1 MNARRETHDTEMTD
15 LSPSVIARAVEVE
28 PRFGEA
34 LRVEL
39 HGTVT
44 EVQRGEAMVVVCSTS
59 TLRRGSLDPYL
70 QRIAAGH
77 VGVVLVGQLPEGF
90 LEQLPRTAVIAQVP
104 DLVLPDPFFLA
115 VSGALE
121 RVELRSA
128 SERRAKWL
136 NRYRYEL
143 GEIIEISRAISQER
157 DLDRLLGLILEKSRF
172 ITGSD
177 AGSLYVI
184 ERRLGTNEKHLRF
197 KLSQN
202 ESVSFESKEFTIPMS
217 TRSIAGAA
225 AVMRRPINIPDVYD
239 LIAPQGVG
247 PSSRDTIR
255 TDSPF
260 ELTPP
265 PLDVSGSGPQS
276 SGSSLL
282 PPSGETPIFTF
293 DPSFDLKVGYRTK
306 SMIAMPMISAEDE
319 VIGVIQ
325 LINRKRDPS
334 AKLAADAVDEDV
346 LPFDQR
352 SEDLLS
358 TLASQAGIALE
369 NALLYDEIRR
379 IFDGFVRA
387 SVQAIEQRDPTT
399 SGHSLRVSVLS
410 VALAEVVDHIDTGPY
425 AHQLFSRRDLK
436 ELEYASLLHDFGK
449 IGVREEVL
457 VKAKK
462 LYPHQ
467 LREVRQ
473 RFDYAS
479 LQLEALYLSKKVEA
493 IRGGATK
500 LEVEGI
506 DRTMATKKAELESAW
521 KVIEASNE
529 PTVLREGEFTK
540 IAELG
545 QRTYVDAC
553 GHAQPLLTPD
563 EVVSLQVTKGSL
575 HDREIDEIRSHVVHT
590 RNFLSQIPWGKNFD
604 RIPEIAGNH
613 HERLNGKGYP
623 EGRKSDA
630 IPTASK
636 IMTIADIFDA
646 LTARD
651 RPYKKAM
658 PVQRALDILGFEV
671 KDGHVDAELVRIFSA
686 AEVYKRVEG
695 LGAPGAG
702 V

>member
-1 MNARRETHDTEMTD
+1 MNAGREPHDTEMTD
-15 LSPSVIARAVEVE
+15 LSPAVIARAIEVE
-28 PRFGEA
+28 PRLGEG

-44 EVQRGEAMVVVCSTS
+44 EVQRGEATVVAVATS
-59 TLRRGSLDPYL
+59 SLRRGVLEPYL
-70 QRIAAGH
+70 GRVAEGQ
-77 VGVVLVGQLPEGF
+77 VGIVLLGQLPDGF
-90 LEQLPRTAVIAQVP
+90 LEQLPRGAVVAHVE
-104 DLVLPDPFFLA
+104 DLGLVDPFYLA
-115 VSGALE
+115 VAGALE

-184 ERRLGTNEKHLRF
+184 EQRAGSHEKHLRF

-239 LIAPQGVG
+239 LILPDGRG
-247 PSSRDTIR
+247 SRDTIR
-255 TDSPF
+255 ADSPF
-260 ELTPP
+260 ATREEAGPP
-265 PLDVSGSGPQS
+265 AGA
-276 SGSSLL
+276 SLL
-282 PPSGETPIFTF
+282 PPSGETPVFTF

-325 LINRKRDPS
+325 LINRKRDPR
-334 AKLAADAVDEDV
+334 KLLTAQRVDDEV

-399 SGHSLRVSVLS
+399 SGHSLRVSLLS
-410 VALAEVVDHIDTGPY
+410 VALAEAVDRADTGAY
-425 AHQLFSRRDLK
+425 RDQRFSRRDLK

-479 LQLEALYLSKKVEA
+479 LQIESVYLGKKVEA
-493 IRGGATK
+493 ILGGATK
-500 LEVEGI
+500 VEIEGI
-506 DRTMATKKAELESAW
+506 DRTMAEKKAELESAW
-521 KVIEASNE
+521 RLIESANE
-529 PTVLREGEFTK
+529 PTVLREGDFTK

-545 QRTYVDAC
+545 KRTYVDAC
-553 GHAQPLLTPD
+553 GHAQPLLSPD

-575 HDREIDEIRSHVVHT
+575 HDREVDEIRSHVVHT
-590 RNFLSQIPWGKNFD
+590 RNFLSKIPWGKNFE

-613 HERLNGKGYP
+613 HERLNGRGYP
-623 EGRKSDA
+623 EARTAEA

-636 IMTIADIFDA
+636 IMTIADIYDA

-671 KDGHVDAELVRIFSA
+671 KDGHIDAELVRIFTS
-686 AEVYKRVEG
+686 AEVFKRVEG
-695 LGAPGAG
+695 IEL
-702 V
+702 

>member
-1 MNARRETHDTEMTD
+1 
-15 LSPSVIARAVEVE
+15 
-28 PRFGEA
+28 
-34 LRVEL
+34 
-39 HGTVT
+39 
-44 EVQRGEAMVVVCSTS
+44 VQVN
-59 TLRRGSLDPYL
+59 D
-70 QRIAAGH
+70 
-77 VGVVLVGQLPEGF
+77 GF
-90 LEQLPRTAVIAQVP
+90 LEQLPRGAVVAHVE
-104 DLVLPDPFFLA
+104 DLGLVDPFYLA
-115 VSGALE
+115 VAGALE

-184 ERRLGTNEKHLRF
+184 EQRAGSHEKHLRF

-239 LIAPQGVG
+239 LILPDGRG
-247 PSSRDTIR
+247 SRDTIR
-255 TDSPF
+255 ADSPF
-260 ELTPP
+260 ATREEAGPP
-265 PLDVSGSGPQS
+265 AGA
-276 SGSSLL
+276 SLL
-282 PPSGETPIFTF
+282 PPSGETPVFTF

-325 LINRKRDPS
+325 LINRKRDPR
-334 AKLAADAVDEDV
+334 KLLTAQRVDDEV

-399 SGHSLRVSVLS
+399 SGHSLRVSLLS
-410 VALAEVVDHIDTGPY
+410 VALAEAVDRADTGAY
-425 AHQLFSRRDLK
+425 RDQRFSRRDLK

-479 LQLEALYLSKKVEA
+479 LQIESVYLGKKVEA
-493 IRGGATK
+493 ILGGATK
-500 LEVEGI
+500 VEIEGI
-506 DRTMATKKAELESAW
+506 DRTMAEKKAELESAW
-521 KVIEASNE
+521 RLIESANE
-529 PTVLREGEFTK
+529 PTVLREGDFTK

-545 QRTYVDAC
+545 KRTYVDAC
-553 GHAQPLLTPD
+553 GHAQPLLSPD

-575 HDREIDEIRSHVVHT
+575 HDREVDEIRSHVLHT
-590 RNFLSQIPWGKNFD
+590 RNFLSKIPWGKNFE

-613 HERLNGKGYP
+613 HERLNGRGYP
-623 EGRKSDA
+623 EARTAEA

-636 IMTIADIFDA
+636 IMTIADIYDA

-671 KDGHVDAELVRIFSA
+671 KDGHIDAELVRIFTS
-686 AEVYKRVEG
+686 AEVFWPRAMSVLRAFSMSFG
-695 LGAPGAG
+695 SRFCSTRRPRAVLAALTAAD
-702 V
+702 

>member
-1 MNARRETHDTEMTD
+1 MTVRRDTHDTEMMD
-15 LSPSVIARAVEVE
+15 LSPAVIARAVEVE
-28 PRFGEA
+28 PRFGEGV
-34 LRVEL
+34 RVEL

-44 EVQRGEAMVVVCSTS
+44 ELQRGDALVVIAATS
-59 TLRRGSLDPYL
+59 ALRRGSLEPYL
-70 QRIAAGH
+70 ARVAEGQ
-77 VGVVLVGQLPEGF
+77 VGVVLVGHLPDDLF
-90 LEQLPRTAVIAQVP
+90 DALPRSAVVAHVN
-104 DLVLPDPFFLA
+104 DLVAPDPFYLA
-115 VSGALE
+115 VAGALE
-121 RVELRSA
+121 RIELRTA

-177 AGSLYVI
+177 AGSIYVI
-184 ERRLGTNEKHLRF
+184 EQTHGSPTGGAKEKRLRF

-225 AVMRRPINIPDVYD
+225 AVMRRPINIPDVYE
-239 LIAPQGVG
+239 LIVPEAGVHDTVRMDM
-247 PSSRDTIR
+247 PSA
-255 TDSPF
+255 SP
-260 ELTPP
+260 E
-265 PLDVSGSGPQS
+265 
-276 SGSSLL
+276 SGSSIL
-282 PPSGETPIFTF
+282 PPSGVTPIFTF
-293 DPSFDLKVGYRTK
+293 DPSFDIKTGYRTK

-325 LINRKRDPS
+325 LINRKRDPR
-334 AKLAADAVDEDV
+334 ARLTAEDV
-346 LPFDQR
+346 DREVLPYDQR

-410 VALAEVVDHIDTGPY
+410 VALAEAVDRTDAGPY
-425 AHQLFSRRDLK
+425 RDTRFNRRDLK
-436 ELEYASLLHDFGK
+436 EIEYASLLHDFGK

-467 LREVRQ
+467 LKEMRQ
-473 RFDYAS
+473 RFDYAA
-479 LQLEALYLSKKVEA
+479 LQHEAAHLRQKIEA
-493 IRGGATK
+493 IQGGASAA
-500 LEVEGI
+500 EIAAI
-506 DRTMATKKAELESAW
+506 DASLAEKKAELEAAW
-521 KVIEASNE
+521 KLIEAANE
-529 PTVLREGEFTK
+529 PTVLREGDFTK

-545 QRTYVDAC
+545 HRTYVDPC
-553 GHAQPLLTPD
+553 GHPRPLLTPE

-575 HDREIDEIRSHVVHT
+575 HDAEIEEIRSHVVHT
-590 RNFLSQIPWGKNFD
+590 KNFLSKIPWGKNFD
-604 RIPEIAGNH
+604 RIPEIAGAH

-623 EGRKSDA
+623 EGRLADA

-636 IMTIADIFDA
+636 IMSIADIFDA

-658 PVQRALDILGFEV
+658 PIQRALDILGFEV
-671 KDGHVDAELVRIFSA
+671 KDGHVDGDLVRIFVE
-686 AEVYKRVEG
+686 AEVYRRVEG
-695 LGAPGAG
+695 LS
-702 V
+702 

>member
-1 MNARRETHDTEMTD
+1 MTLRRETHDTEMTD
-15 LSPSVIARAVEVE
+15 LSPSVITRAVEVE
-28 PRFGEA
+28 PRLGEG

-44 EVQRGEAMVVVCSTS
+44 EVQRGEAMVVIASTS
-59 TLRRGSLDPYL
+59 SLRRGTLDPYL
-70 QRIAAGH
+70 GRVADGQ
-77 VGVVLVGQLPEGF
+77 VGIVLVGQLPDGF
-90 LEQLPRTAVIAQVP
+90 LEQLPRNAVVAQVG
-104 DLVLPDPFFLA
+104 DLALPDPFFLA
-115 VSGALE
+115 IAGALE
-121 RVELRSA
+121 RVELRTA

-184 ERRLGTNEKHLRF
+184 EQRPGSHEKHLRF

-239 LIAPQGVG
+239 LIMPDTAG
-247 PSSRDTIR
+247 SRDTIR
-255 TDSPF
+255 QDSPF
-260 ELTPP
+260 LERDTVA
-265 PLDVSGSGPQS
+265 PL
-276 SGSSLL
+276 GSSIL

-293 DPSFDLKVGYRTK
+293 DPSFDIKVGYRTK

-325 LINRKRDPS
+325 LINRKRDPR
-334 AKLAADAVDEDV
+334 ARLTAQKVDEEV
-346 LPFDQR
+346 LPYDQR

-410 VALAEVVDHIDTGPY
+410 VALAEAVDRTDTGPY
-425 AHQLFSRRDLK
+425 RDQQFNRRDLK

-473 RFDYAS
+473 RFDYAA
-479 LQLEALYLSKKVEA
+479 LQLEALYLGKKVEA

-500 LEVEGI
+500 LELDGI
-506 DRTMATKKAELESAW
+506 DTTMAEKKAELEGAW
-521 KVIEASNE
+521 KLIEAANE
-529 PTVLREGEFTK
+529 PTVLREGDFTK

-545 QRTYVDAC
+545 KRTYVDAC
-553 GHAQPLLTPD
+553 GHAQPLLAPE
-563 EVVSLQVTKGSL
+563 EVISLQVTKGSL

-590 RNFLSQIPWGKNFD
+590 RNFLSKIPWGKNFD

-623 EGRKSDA
+623 EGRQADA

-636 IMTIADIFDA
+636 IMTIADIYDA

-671 KDGHVDAELVRIFSA
+671 KDGHIDPELVRIFTS
-686 AEVYKRVEG
+686 AEVFKKVEG
-695 LGAPGAG
+695 IES
-702 V
+702 

>member
-1 MNARRETHDTEMTD
+1 MTLRRETHDTEMTD
-15 LSPSVIARAVEVE
+15 LSPSLVTRAVEVE
-28 PRFGEA
+28 PRLGEG
-34 LRVEL
+34 LRIEL

-44 EVQRGEAMVVVCSTS
+44 EVQRGEAMVVVMSTS
-59 TLRRGSLDPYL
+59 ALRHGVGGRSAIDPYL
-70 QRIAAGH
+70 SRVAEGQ
-77 VGVVLVGQLPEGF
+77 VGIVLVGQLPDGF
-90 LEQLPRTAVIAQVP
+90 LEQLPRNAVVAQVG
-104 DLVLPDPFFLA
+104 DLALPDPFYLA
-115 VSGALE
+115 IAGALE

-184 ERRLGTNEKHLRF
+184 EQRPGSHEKHLRF

-239 LIAPQGVG
+239 LIMPDASG
-247 PSSRDTIR
+247 SRDTIR
-255 TDSPF
+255 QDSPF
-260 ELTPP
+260 VERDTTAPP
-265 PLDVSGSGPQS
+265 
-276 SGSSLL
+276 GSSIL

-293 DPSFDLKVGYRTK
+293 DPSFDIKVGYRTK

-325 LINRKRDPS
+325 LINRKRDPR
-334 AKLAADAVDEDV
+334 ARLTAQKVDEEV
-346 LPFDQR
+346 LPYDQR

-410 VALAEVVDHIDTGPY
+410 VALAEAVDRTDTGPY
-425 AHQLFSRRDLK
+425 RDQQFNRRDLK

-473 RFDYAS
+473 RFDYAA
-479 LQLEALYLSKKVEA
+479 LQIEALYLGKKVEA
-493 IRGGATK
+493 IKGGATK
-500 LEVEGI
+500 LELEGI
-506 DRTMATKKAELESAW
+506 DKTLAEKKAELEGAW
-521 KVIEASNE
+521 KLIEAANE
-529 PTVLREGEFTK
+529 PTVLREGDFTK
-540 IAELG
+540 IADLG
-545 QRTYVDAC
+545 KRTYVDAC
-553 GHAQPLLTPD
+553 GHAQPLLSPE
-563 EVVSLQVTKGSL
+563 EVISLQVTKGSL
-575 HDREIDEIRSHVVHT
+575 HDREIEEIRSHVVHT
-590 RNFLSQIPWGKNFD
+590 RNFLSKIPWGKNFD

-623 EGRKSDA
+623 EGRKADA
-630 IPTASK
+630 IPATSK
-636 IMTIADIFDA
+636 IMTIADIYDA

-671 KDGHVDAELVRIFSA
+671 KDGHIDAELVRIFTS
-686 AEVYKRVEG
+686 AEVFKKVEG
-695 LGAPGAG
+695 IES
-702 V
+702 

>member
-1 MNARRETHDTEMTD
+1 
-15 LSPSVIARAVEVE
+15 VIARAIEVE
-28 PRFGEA
+28 PRLGEG

-44 EVQRGEAMVVVCSTS
+44 EVQRGEATVVAVATS
-59 TLRRGSLDPYL
+59 SLRRGVLEPYL
-70 QRIAAGH
+70 GRVAEGQ
-77 VGVVLVGQLPEGF
+77 VGIVLLGQLPDGF
-90 LEQLPRTAVIAQVP
+90 LEQLPRGAVVAHVE
-104 DLVLPDPFFLA
+104 DLGLVDPFYLA
-115 VSGALE
+115 VAGALE

-184 ERRLGTNEKHLRF
+184 EQRAGSHEKHLRF

-239 LIAPQGVG
+239 LILPDGRG
-247 PSSRDTIR
+247 SRDTIR
-255 TDSPF
+255 ADSPF
-260 ELTPP
+260 ATREEAGPP
-265 PLDVSGSGPQS
+265 AGA
-276 SGSSLL
+276 SLL
-282 PPSGETPIFTF
+282 PPSGETPVFTF

-325 LINRKRDPS
+325 LINRKRDPR
-334 AKLAADAVDEDV
+334 KLLTAQRVDDEV

-399 SGHSLRVSVLS
+399 SGHSLRVSLLS
-410 VALAEVVDHIDTGPY
+410 VALAEAVDRADTGAY
-425 AHQLFSRRDLK
+425 RDQRFSRRDLK

-479 LQLEALYLSKKVEA
+479 LQIESVYLGKKVEA
-493 IRGGATK
+493 ILGGATK
-500 LEVEGI
+500 VEIEGI
-506 DRTMATKKAELESAW
+506 DRTMAEKKAELESAW
-521 KVIEASNE
+521 RLIESANE
-529 PTVLREGEFTK
+529 PTVLREGDFTK

-545 QRTYVDAC
+545 KRTYVDAC
-553 GHAQPLLTPD
+553 GHAQPLLSPD

-575 HDREIDEIRSHVVHT
+575 HDREVDEIRSHVLHT
-590 RNFLSQIPWGKNFD
+590 RNFLSKIPWGKNFE

-613 HERLNGKGYP
+613 HERLNGRGYP
-623 EGRKSDA
+623 EARTAEA

-636 IMTIADIFDA
+636 IMTIADIYDA

-671 KDGHVDAELVRIFSA
+671 KDGHIDAELVRIFTS
-686 AEVYKRVEG
+686 AEVFKRVEG
-695 LGAPGAG
+695 IEL
-702 V
+702 

>member
-15 LSPSVIARAVEVE
+15 LSPSVITRAVEVE
-28 PRFGEA
+28 PRFGEG

-44 EVQRGEAMVVVCSTS
+44 EVQRGEAMVVVESTS
-59 TLRRGSLDPYL
+59 SLRKGGLEPYL
-70 QRIAAGH
+70 SRVADGQ
-77 VGVVLVGQLPEGF
+77 VGIVLVGQLPDGF
-90 LEQLPRTAVIAQVP
+90 LEQLPRNAVVAQVA
-104 DLVLPDPFFLA
+104 DLSLPDPFFLA
-115 VSGALE
+115 IAGALE
-121 RVELRSA
+121 RVELRTA

-177 AGSLYVI
+177 AGSIYVI
-184 ERRLGTNEKHLRF
+184 EQRPGSSDKHLRF

-239 LIAPQGVG
+239 LILPEGTAT
-247 PSSRDTIR
+247 RDTIR

-260 ELTPP
+260 ERSPLSPP
-265 PLDVSGSGPQS
+265 
-276 SGSSLL
+276 GSSIL

-293 DPSFDLKVGYRTK
+293 DPSFDIKVGYRTK

-325 LINRKRDPS
+325 LINRKRDPRQRLS
-334 AKLAADAVDEDV
+334 AQKVDDQV

-410 VALAEVVDHIDTGPY
+410 VALAEAVDRNDTGPY
-425 AHQLFSRRDLK
+425 RDQLFTRRDLK

-449 IGVREEVL
+449 IGVREEIL

-479 LQLEALYLSKKVEA
+479 LQLEAHYLAKKVEA

-500 LEVEGI
+500 LELEGL
-506 DRTMATKKAELESAW
+506 DRTMAEKKAELEGAW

-529 PTVLREGEFTK
+529 PTVLREGDFTK

-545 QRTYVDAC
+545 RRTYVDAC
-553 GHAQPLLTPD
+553 GHAQPLLTQD
-563 EVVSLQVTKGSL
+563 EVISLQVTKGSL

-590 RNFLSQIPWGKNFD
+590 RNFLSKIPWGKNFD

-623 EGRKSDA
+623 EGRTSGD
-630 IPTASK
+630 IPLASK
-636 IMTIADIFDA
+636 IMTIADIYDA

-671 KDGHVDAELVRIFSA
+671 KDGHVDAELVRIFTEG
-686 AEVYKRVEG
+686 EVFKRVEG
-695 LGAPGAG
+695 LTGA
-702 V
+702 

>member
-1 MNARRETHDTEMTD
+1 MNAGREPHDTEMTD
-15 LSPSVIARAVEVE
+15 LSPAVIARAIEVE
-28 PRFGEA
+28 PRLGEG

-44 EVQRGEAMVVVCSTS
+44 EVQRGEATVVAVATS
-59 TLRRGSLDPYL
+59 SLRRGVLEPYL
-70 QRIAAGH
+70 GRVAEGQ
-77 VGVVLVGQLPEGF
+77 VGIVLVGQLPDGF
-90 LEQLPRTAVIAQVP
+90 LEQLPRGAVVAHVE
-104 DLVLPDPFFLA
+104 DLGLVDPFYLA
-115 VSGALE
+115 VAGALE

-184 ERRLGTNEKHLRF
+184 EQRAGSHEKHLRF

-239 LIAPQGVG
+239 LILPDGRG
-247 PSSRDTIR
+247 SRDTIR
-255 TDSPF
+255 ADSPF
-260 ELTPP
+260 ATREEAGPP
-265 PLDVSGSGPQS
+265 AGA
-276 SGSSLL
+276 SLL
-282 PPSGETPIFTF
+282 PPSGETPVFTF

-325 LINRKRDPS
+325 LINRKRDPR
-334 AKLAADAVDEDV
+334 KLLTAQRVDDEV

-399 SGHSLRVSVLS
+399 SGHSLRVSLLS
-410 VALAEVVDHIDTGPY
+410 VALAEAVDRADTGAY
-425 AHQLFSRRDLK
+425 RDQRFSRRDLK

-479 LQLEALYLSKKVEA
+479 LQIESVYLGKKVEA
-493 IRGGATK
+493 ILGGATK
-500 LEVEGI
+500 VEIEGI
-506 DRTMATKKAELESAW
+506 DRTMAQKKAELESAW
-521 KVIEASNE
+521 RLIESANE
-529 PTVLREGEFTK
+529 PTVLREGDFTK

-545 QRTYVDAC
+545 KRTYVDAC
-553 GHAQPLLTPD
+553 GHAQPLLSPD

-575 HDREIDEIRSHVVHT
+575 HDREVDEIRSHVVHT
-590 RNFLSQIPWGKNFD
+590 RNFLSKIPWGKNFE

-613 HERLNGKGYP
+613 HERLNGRGYP
-623 EGRKSDA
+623 EARMAEA

-636 IMTIADIFDA
+636 IMTIADIYDA

-671 KDGHVDAELVRIFSA
+671 KDGHIDAELVRIFTS
-686 AEVYKRVEG
+686 AEVFKRVEG
-695 LGAPGAG
+695 IEL
-702 V
+702 

>member
-1 MNARRETHDTEMTD
+1 MNVRRETHDTEMTD
-15 LSPSVIARAVEVE
+15 LSPAVITRAVEVE
-28 PRFGEA
+28 PRFGEG

-44 EVQRGEAMVVVCSTS
+44 ELQRGEALVVIAPTS
-59 TLRRGSLDPYL
+59 ALRRGALAPYL
-70 QRIAAGH
+70 ARVADGQ
-77 VGVVLVGQLPEGF
+77 VGIVLVGQLPDGF
-90 LEQLPRTAVIAQVP
+90 LDELPHTAVIAHVP
-104 DLVLPDPFFLA
+104 DLVAPDPFYLA
-115 VSGALE
+115 IAGALE
-121 RVELRSA
+121 RVELRTA
-128 SERRAKWL
+128 SERRTKWL

-184 ERRLGTNEKHLRF
+184 ERKPGSSEKRLRF

-239 LIAPQGVG
+239 LIMPEG
-247 PSSRDTIR
+247 PRDTIR
-255 TDSPF
+255 MDLPQ
-260 ELTPP
+260 
-265 PLDVSGSGPQS
+265 VSDGNSI
-276 SGSSLL
+276 L
-282 PPSGETPIFTF
+282 PPSGVTPIFTF
-293 DPSFDLKVGYRTK
+293 DPSFDIKMGYRTK

-319 VIGVIQ
+319 IIGVIQ
-325 LINRKRDPS
+325 LINRKRDPRVRLT
-334 AKLAADAVDEDV
+334 AKDVDLEV
-346 LPFDQR
+346 LPYDQR

-410 VALAEVVDHIDTGPY
+410 VALAEAVDRTDEGPY
-425 AHQLFSRRDLK
+425 RDTVFSRRDVK
-436 ELEYASLLHDFGK
+436 EIEYASLLHDFGK

-473 RFDYAS
+473 RFDYAA
-479 LQLEALYLSKKVEA
+479 LQLEATHLQRKIEA
-493 IRGGATK
+493 IQGGATAA
-500 LEVEGI
+500 EIAAI
-506 DRTMATKKAELESAW
+506 DAGLAEKKAELEAAW
-521 KVIEASNE
+521 KLIEAANE
-529 PTVLREGEFTK
+529 PTVLKEGDFTK

-545 QRTYVDAC
+545 HRTYVDAC
-553 GHAQPLLTPD
+553 GHASPLLTPE
-563 EVVSLQVTKGSL
+563 EVISLQVTKGSL
-575 HDREIDEIRSHVVHT
+575 HDTEIEEIRSHVVHT
-590 RNFLSQIPWGKNFD
+590 KNFLSKIPWGKNFD
-604 RIPEIAGNH
+604 RIPEIAGAH

-623 EGRKSDA
+623 EGRHADD
-630 IPTASK
+630 IPAASK
-636 IMTIADIFDA
+636 IMSIADIYDA

-658 PVQRALDILGFEV
+658 PMQRALDILGFEV
-671 KDGHVDAELVRIFSA
+671 KDGHVDGELVRIFTE
-686 AEVYKRVEG
+686 AEIWKRVEG
-695 LGAPGAG
+695 LT
-702 V
+702 

>member
-1 MNARRETHDTEMTD
+1 MTLRRETHDTEMTD
-15 LSPSVIARAVEVE
+15 LSPSVITRAVEVE
-28 PRFGEA
+28 PRLGEG

-39 HGTVT
+39 HGTIT
-44 EVQRGEAMVVVCSTS
+44 EVQRGEALVVVASAS
-59 TLRRGSLDPYL
+59 SLRRGTIDPYL
-70 QRIAAGH
+70 GRVSEGQ
-77 VGVVLVGQLPEGF
+77 VGIVLVGQLPDGF
-90 LEQLPRTAVIAQVP
+90 LEQLPRNAIVAQVG
-104 DLVLPDPFFLA
+104 DLALPDPFFLA
-115 VSGALE
+115 IAGALE
-121 RVELRSA
+121 RVELRTA

-184 ERRLGTNEKHLRF
+184 EQRPGSHEKRLRF

-202 ESVSFESKEFTIPMS
+202 ESVSFESKEFTIPMT

-239 LIAPQGVG
+239 LITPEPSG
-247 PSSRDTIR
+247 PRDTIR
-255 TDSPF
+255 QEHPPVD
-260 ELTPP
+260 LTA
-265 PLDVSGSGPQS
+265 SA
-276 SGSSLL
+276 SSLL
-282 PPSGETPIFTF
+282 PPSGETPVFTF
-293 DPSFDLKVGYRTK
+293 DPSFDIKVGYRTK

-325 LINRKRDPS
+325 LINRKRDPR
-334 AKLAADAVDEDV
+334 ARLTAQRVDEEV
-346 LPFDQR
+346 LPYDQR

-410 VALAEVVDHIDTGPY
+410 VALAEAVDRTDAGPY
-425 AHQLFSRRDLK
+425 RDQQFNRRDLK
-436 ELEYASLLHDFGK
+436 EIEYASLLHDFGK

-473 RFDYAS
+473 RFDYAA
-479 LQLEALYLSKKVEA
+479 LQIEALYLAKKVEA
-493 IRGGATK
+493 IKGGATK
-500 LEVEGI
+500 LELDGLDQTMVE
-506 DRTMATKKAELESAW
+506 KKAELESAW
-521 KVIEASNE
+521 KTIEAANE
-529 PTVLREGEFTK
+529 PTVLREGDFTR
-540 IAELG
+540 ISEVG

-553 GHAQPLLTPD
+553 GHAQPLLTPA

-575 HDREIDEIRSHVVHT
+575 DEKEFDEIRSHVVHT
-590 RNFLSQIPWGKNFD
+590 RNFLSKIPWGKNFD

-613 HERLNGKGYP
+613 HERLNGRGYP
-623 EGRKSDA
+623 EGRKADA
-630 IPTASK
+630 IPAASK
-636 IMTIADIFDA
+636 IMTIADIYDA

-671 KDGHVDAELVRIFSA
+671 KDGHVDGELVRIFTS
-686 AEVYKRVEG
+686 AEVFKKVEG
-695 LGAPGAG
+695 IE

>member
-1 MNARRETHDTEMTD
+1 
-15 LSPSVIARAVEVE
+15 
-28 PRFGEA
+28 
-34 LRVEL
+34 
-39 HGTVT
+39 
-44 EVQRGEAMVVVCSTS
+44 
-59 TLRRGSLDPYL
+59 
-70 QRIAAGH
+70 
-77 VGVVLVGQLPEGF
+77 VGIVLLGQLPDGF
-90 LEQLPRTAVIAQVP
+90 LEQLPRGAVVAHVE
-104 DLVLPDPFFLA
+104 DLGLVDPFYLA
-115 VSGALE
+115 VAGALE

-184 ERRLGTNEKHLRF
+184 EQRAGSHEKHLRF

-239 LIAPQGVG
+239 LILPDGRG
-247 PSSRDTIR
+247 SRDTIR
-255 TDSPF
+255 ADSPF
-260 ELTPP
+260 ATREEAGPP
-265 PLDVSGSGPQS
+265 AGA
-276 SGSSLL
+276 SLL
-282 PPSGETPIFTF
+282 PPSGETPVFTF

-325 LINRKRDPS
+325 LINRKRDPR
-334 AKLAADAVDEDV
+334 KLLTAQRVDDEV

-399 SGHSLRVSVLS
+399 SGHSLRVSLLS
-410 VALAEVVDHIDTGPY
+410 VALAEAVDRADTGAY
-425 AHQLFSRRDLK
+425 RDQRFSRRDLK

-479 LQLEALYLSKKVEA
+479 LQIESVYLGKKVEA
-493 IRGGATK
+493 ILGGATK
-500 LEVEGI
+500 VEIEGI
-506 DRTMATKKAELESAW
+506 DRTMAEKKAELESAW
-521 KVIEASNE
+521 RLIESANE
-529 PTVLREGEFTK
+529 PTVLREGDFTK

-545 QRTYVDAC
+545 KRTYVDAC
-553 GHAQPLLTPD
+553 GHAQPLLSPD

-575 HDREIDEIRSHVVHT
+575 HDREVDEIRSHVLHT
-590 RNFLSQIPWGKNFD
+590 RNFLSKIPWGKNFE

-613 HERLNGKGYP
+613 HERLNGRGYP
-623 EGRKSDA
+623 EARTAEA

-636 IMTIADIFDA
+636 IMTIADIYDA

-671 KDGHVDAELVRIFSA
+671 KDGHIDAELVRIFTS
-686 AEVYKRVEG
+686 AEVFKRVEG
-695 LGAPGAG
+695 IEL
-702 V
+702 

>member
-1 MNARRETHDTEMTD
+1 MTLRRETHDTEMTD
-15 LSPSVIARAVEVE
+15 LSPSLVTRAVEVE
-28 PRFGEA
+28 PRLGEG
-34 LRVEL
+34 LRIEL

-44 EVQRGEAMVVVCSTS
+44 EVQRGEAMVVVMSTS
-59 TLRRGSLDPYL
+59 ALRHGVGGRSAIDPYL
-70 QRIAAGH
+70 SRVAEGQ
-77 VGVVLVGQLPEGF
+77 VGIVLVGQLPDGF
-90 LEQLPRTAVIAQVP
+90 LEQLPRNAVVAQVG
-104 DLVLPDPFFLA
+104 DLALPDPFYLA
-115 VSGALE
+115 IAGALE

-184 ERRLGTNEKHLRF
+184 EQRPGSHEKHLRF

-239 LIAPQGVG
+239 LIMPDAPG
-247 PSSRDTIR
+247 SRDTIR
-255 TDSPF
+255 QDSPF
-260 ELTPP
+260 VERDTTAPP
-265 PLDVSGSGPQS
+265 
-276 SGSSLL
+276 GSSIL

-293 DPSFDLKVGYRTK
+293 DPSFDIKVGYRTK

-325 LINRKRDPS
+325 LINRKRDPR
-334 AKLAADAVDEDV
+334 ARLTAQKVDEEV
-346 LPFDQR
+346 LPYDQR

-410 VALAEVVDHIDTGPY
+410 VALAEAVDRTDTGPY
-425 AHQLFSRRDLK
+425 RDQQFNRRDLK

-473 RFDYAS
+473 RFDYAA
-479 LQLEALYLSKKVEA
+479 LQIEALYLGKKVEA
-493 IRGGATK
+493 IKGGATK
-500 LEVEGI
+500 LELEGI
-506 DRTMATKKAELESAW
+506 DKTLAEKKAELEGAW
-521 KVIEASNE
+521 KLIEAANE
-529 PTVLREGEFTK
+529 PTVLREGDFTK
-540 IAELG
+540 IADLG
-545 QRTYVDAC
+545 KRTYVDAC
-553 GHAQPLLTPD
+553 GHAQPLLSPE
-563 EVVSLQVTKGSL
+563 EVISLQVTKGSL
-575 HDREIDEIRSHVVHT
+575 HDREIEEIRSHVVHT
-590 RNFLSQIPWGKNFD
+590 RNFLSKIPWGKNFD

-623 EGRKSDA
+623 EGRKADA
-630 IPTASK
+630 IPATSK
-636 IMTIADIFDA
+636 IMTIADIYDA

-671 KDGHVDAELVRIFSA
+671 KDGHIDAELVRIFTS
-686 AEVYKRVEG
+686 AEVFKKVEG
-695 LGAPGAG
+695 IES
-702 V
+702 

>member
-1 MNARRETHDTEMTD
+1 
-15 LSPSVIARAVEVE
+15 
-28 PRFGEA
+28 
-34 LRVEL
+34 
-39 HGTVT
+39 
-44 EVQRGEAMVVVCSTS
+44 
-59 TLRRGSLDPYL
+59 
-70 QRIAAGH
+70 
-77 VGVVLVGQLPEGF
+77 VLVGQLPDGF
-90 LEQLPRTAVIAQVP
+90 LEQLPRNAVVAQVG
-104 DLVLPDPFFLA
+104 DLALPDPFYLA
-115 VSGALE
+115 IAGALE

-184 ERRLGTNEKHLRF
+184 EQRPGSHEKHLRF

-239 LIAPQGVG
+239 LIMPDAPG
-247 PSSRDTIR
+247 SRDTIR
-255 TDSPF
+255 QDSPF
-260 ELTPP
+260 VERDTTAPP
-265 PLDVSGSGPQS
+265 
-276 SGSSLL
+276 GSSIL

-293 DPSFDLKVGYRTK
+293 DPSFDIKVGYRTK

-325 LINRKRDPS
+325 LINRKRDPR
-334 AKLAADAVDEDV
+334 ARLTAQKVDEEV
-346 LPFDQR
+346 LPYDQR

-410 VALAEVVDHIDTGPY
+410 VALAEAVDRTDTGPY
-425 AHQLFSRRDLK
+425 RDQQFNRRDLK

-473 RFDYAS
+473 RFDYAA
-479 LQLEALYLSKKVEA
+479 LQIEALYLGKKVEA
-493 IRGGATK
+493 IKGGATK
-500 LEVEGI
+500 LELEGI
-506 DRTMATKKAELESAW
+506 DKTLAEKKAELEGAW
-521 KVIEASNE
+521 KLIEAANE
-529 PTVLREGEFTK
+529 PTVLREGDFTK
-540 IAELG
+540 IADLG
-545 QRTYVDAC
+545 KRTYVDAC
-553 GHAQPLLTPD
+553 GHAQPLLSPE
-563 EVVSLQVTKGSL
+563 EVISLQVTKGSL
-575 HDREIDEIRSHVVHT
+575 HDREIEEIRSHVVHT
-590 RNFLSQIPWGKNFD
+590 RNFLSKIPWGKNFD

-623 EGRKSDA
+623 EGRKADA
-630 IPTASK
+630 IPATSK
-636 IMTIADIFDA
+636 IMTIADIYDA

-671 KDGHVDAELVRIFSA
+671 KDGHIDAELVRIFTS
-686 AEVYKRVEG
+686 AEVFKKVEG
-695 LGAPGAG
+695 IES
-702 V
+702 

>member
-1 MNARRETHDTEMTD
+1 MNLRRDTHDTEMTD
-15 LSPSVIARAVEVE
+15 LSPAVITRAVEVE
-28 PRFGEA
+28 PRLGEG
-34 LRVEL
+34 LRIEL

-44 EVQRGEAMVVVCSTS
+44 ELQRGEALVVIASTS
-59 TLRRGSLDPYL
+59 SLRLGSLEPYL
-70 QRIAAGH
+70 AGLAEGQ
-77 VGVVLVGQLPEGF
+77 VGCVLVGQLPDGF
-90 LEQLPRTAVIAQVP
+90 LEQTPKNAVLAHVT
-104 DLVLPDPFFLA
+104 DLVAPDPFYLA
-115 VSGALE
+115 IAGALE
-121 RVELRSA
+121 RIELRTS
-128 SERRAKWL
+128 SERRSKWL

-177 AGSLYVI
+177 AGSIYVI
-184 ERRLGTNEKHLRF
+184 EQKHGSADKRLRF

-239 LIAPQGVG
+239 LILPEGAG
-247 PSSRDTIR
+247 PRDTIR
-255 TDSPF
+255 TD
-260 ELTPP
+260 
-265 PLDVSGSGPQS
+265 GPAS
-276 SGSSLL
+276 FSEHSASIL

-293 DPSFDLKVGYRTK
+293 DPSFDIKVGYRTK
-306 SMIAMPMISAEDE
+306 SMIAMPMISAEEE

-325 LINRKRDPS
+325 LINRKRDPHKRLT
-334 AKLAADAVDEDV
+334 AKDVDTEV
-346 LPFDQR
+346 LPYDQR

-410 VALAEVVDHIDTGPY
+410 VALAEAVDRTDAGAY
-425 AHQLFSRRDLK
+425 SGQRFSRRDLK

-473 RFDYAS
+473 RFDYAE
-479 LQLEALYLSKKVEA
+479 LQLEVSYLAKKVDA
-493 IRGGATK
+493 IRGGAT
-500 LEVEGI
+500 LSELDGI
-506 DRTMATKKAELESAW
+506 DASMAKKKAELEAAW
-521 KVIEASNE
+521 KVIEAANE
-529 PTVLREGEFTK
+529 PTVLKEGDFTT

-545 QRTYVDAC
+545 QRVYVDAC

-563 EVVSLQVTKGSL
+563 EVISLQVTKGSL
-575 HDREIDEIRSHVVHT
+575 HDKELEEIRSHVVHT
-590 RNFLSQIPWGKNFD
+590 KNFLSKIPWGKNFD
-604 RIPEIAGNH
+604 RIPEIAGAH

-623 EGRKSDA
+623 DGRTAED
-630 IPTASK
+630 IPPASK
-636 IMTIADIFDA
+636 IMTIADIYDA

-658 PVQRALDILGFEV
+658 PMQRALDILGYEV
-671 KDGHVDAELVRIFSA
+671 KDGHVDRELVRIFTE

-695 LGAPGAG
+695 LT
-702 V
+702 

>member
-1 MNARRETHDTEMTD
+1 MNAGREPHDTEMTD
-15 LSPSVIARAVEVE
+15 LSPAVIARAIEVE
-28 PRFGEA
+28 PRLGEG

-44 EVQRGEAMVVVCSTS
+44 EVQRGEATVVAVATS
-59 TLRRGSLDPYL
+59 SLRRGVLEPYL
-70 QRIAAGH
+70 GRVAEGQ
-77 VGVVLVGQLPEGF
+77 VGIVLLGQLPDGF
-90 LEQLPRTAVIAQVP
+90 LEQLPRGAVVAHVE
-104 DLVLPDPFFLA
+104 DLGLVDPFYLA
-115 VSGALE
+115 VAGALE

-172 ITGSD
+172 FTGSD

-184 ERRLGTNEKHLRF
+184 EQRAGSHEKHLRF

-239 LIAPQGVG
+239 LILPDGRG
-247 PSSRDTIR
+247 SRDTIR
-255 TDSPF
+255 ADSPF
-260 ELTPP
+260 ATREEAGPP
-265 PLDVSGSGPQS
+265 AGA
-276 SGSSLL
+276 SLL
-282 PPSGETPIFTF
+282 PPSGETPVFTF

-325 LINRKRDPS
+325 LINRKRDPR
-334 AKLAADAVDEDV
+334 KLLTAQRVDDEV

-399 SGHSLRVSVLS
+399 SGHSLRVSLLS
-410 VALAEVVDHIDTGPY
+410 VALAEAVDRADTGAY
-425 AHQLFSRRDLK
+425 RDQRFSRRDLK

-479 LQLEALYLSKKVEA
+479 LQIESVYLGKKVEA
-493 IRGGATK
+493 ILGGATK
-500 LEVEGI
+500 VEIDGI
-506 DRTMATKKAELESAW
+506 DRTMAEKKAELESAW
-521 KVIEASNE
+521 RLIESANE
-529 PTVLREGEFTK
+529 PTVLREGDFTK
-540 IAELG
+540 ITELG
-545 QRTYVDAC
+545 KRTYVDAC
-553 GHAQPLLTPD
+553 GHAQPLLSPD

-575 HDREIDEIRSHVVHT
+575 HDREVDEIRSHVLHT
-590 RNFLSQIPWGKNFD
+590 RNFLSKIPWGKNFE

-613 HERLNGKGYP
+613 HERLNGRGYP
-623 EGRKSDA
+623 EARTAEA

-636 IMTIADIFDA
+636 IMTIADIYDA

-671 KDGHVDAELVRIFSA
+671 KDGHIDAELVRIFTS
-686 AEVYKRVEG
+686 AEVFKRVEG
-695 LGAPGAG
+695 IEL
-702 V
+702 

>member
-1 MNARRETHDTEMTD
+1 MNAGREPHDTEMTD
-15 LSPSVIARAVEVE
+15 LSPAVIARAIEVE
-28 PRFGEA
+28 PRLGEG

-44 EVQRGEAMVVVCSTS
+44 EVQRGEATVVAVATS
-59 TLRRGSLDPYL
+59 SLRRGVLEPYL
-70 QRIAAGH
+70 GRVAEGQ
-77 VGVVLVGQLPEGF
+77 VGIVLVGQLPDGF
-90 LEQLPRTAVIAQVP
+90 LEQLPRGAVVAHVE
-104 DLVLPDPFFLA
+104 DLGLVDPFYLA
-115 VSGALE
+115 VAGALE

-184 ERRLGTNEKHLRF
+184 EQRAGSHEKHLRF

-239 LIAPQGVG
+239 LILPDGRG
-247 PSSRDTIR
+247 SRDTIR
-255 TDSPF
+255 ADSPF
-260 ELTPP
+260 ATREEAGPP
-265 PLDVSGSGPQS
+265 AGA
-276 SGSSLL
+276 SLL
-282 PPSGETPIFTF
+282 PPSGETPVFTF

-325 LINRKRDPS
+325 LINRKRDPR
-334 AKLAADAVDEDV
+334 KLLTAQRVDDEV

-399 SGHSLRVSVLS
+399 SGHSLRVSLLS
-410 VALAEVVDHIDTGPY
+410 VALAEAVDRADTGAY
-425 AHQLFSRRDLK
+425 RDQRFSRRDLK

-479 LQLEALYLSKKVEA
+479 LQIESVYLGKKVEA
-493 IRGGATK
+493 ILGGATK
-500 LEVEGI
+500 VEIEGI
-506 DRTMATKKAELESAW
+506 DRTMAEKKAELESAW
-521 KVIEASNE
+521 RLIESANE
-529 PTVLREGEFTK
+529 PTVLREGDFTK

-545 QRTYVDAC
+545 KRTYVDAC
-553 GHAQPLLTPD
+553 GHAQPLLSPD

-575 HDREIDEIRSHVVHT
+575 HDREVDEIRSHVVHT
-590 RNFLSQIPWGKNFD
+590 RNFLSKIPWGKNFE

-613 HERLNGKGYP
+613 HERLNGRGYP
-623 EGRKSDA
+623 EARMAEA

-636 IMTIADIFDA
+636 IMTIADIYDA

-671 KDGHVDAELVRIFSA
+671 KDGHIDAELVRIFTS
-686 AEVYKRVEG
+686 AEVFKRVEG
-695 LGAPGAG
+695 IEL
-702 V
+702 

>member
-1 MNARRETHDTEMTD
+1 MNAGREPHDTEMTD
-15 LSPSVIARAVEVE
+15 LSPAVIARAIEVE
-28 PRFGEA
+28 PRLGEG

-44 EVQRGEAMVVVCSTS
+44 EVQRGEATVVAVATS
-59 TLRRGSLDPYL
+59 SLRRGVLEPYL
-70 QRIAAGH
+70 GRVAEGQ
-77 VGVVLVGQLPEGF
+77 VGIVLVGQLPDGF
-90 LEQLPRTAVIAQVP
+90 LEQLPRGAVVAHVE
-104 DLVLPDPFFLA
+104 DLGLVDPFYLA
-115 VSGALE
+115 VAGALE

-184 ERRLGTNEKHLRF
+184 EQRAGSHEKHLRF

-239 LIAPQGVG
+239 LILPDGRG
-247 PSSRDTIR
+247 SRDTIR
-255 TDSPF
+255 ADSPF
-260 ELTPP
+260 AMREEAGPP
-265 PLDVSGSGPQS
+265 AGA
-276 SGSSLL
+276 SLL
-282 PPSGETPIFTF
+282 PPSGETPVFTF

-325 LINRKRDPS
+325 LINRKRDPR
-334 AKLAADAVDEDV
+334 KLLTAQRVDDEV

-399 SGHSLRVSVLS
+399 SGHSLRVSLLS
-410 VALAEVVDHIDTGPY
+410 VALAEAVDRADAGAY
-425 AHQLFSRRDLK
+425 RDQRFSRRDLK

-479 LQLEALYLSKKVEA
+479 LQIESVYLGKKVEA
-493 IRGGATK
+493 ILGGATK
-500 LEVEGI
+500 VEIEGI
-506 DRTMATKKAELESAW
+506 DRTMAEKKAELESAW
-521 KVIEASNE
+521 RLIESANE
-529 PTVLREGEFTK
+529 PTVLREGDFTK

-545 QRTYVDAC
+545 KRTYVDAC
-553 GHAQPLLTPD
+553 GHAQPLLSPD

-575 HDREIDEIRSHVVHT
+575 HDREVDEIRSHVVHT
-590 RNFLSQIPWGKNFD
+590 RNFLSKIPWGKNFE

-613 HERLNGKGYP
+613 HERLNGRGYP
-623 EGRKSDA
+623 EARTAEA

-636 IMTIADIFDA
+636 IMTIADIYDA

-671 KDGHVDAELVRIFSA
+671 KDGHIDAELVRIFTS
-686 AEVYKRVEG
+686 AEVFKRVEG
-695 LGAPGAG
+695 IEL
-702 V
+702 

>member
-1 MNARRETHDTEMTD
+1 MNAGREPHDTEMTD
-15 LSPSVIARAVEVE
+15 LSPAVIARAIEVE
-28 PRFGEA
+28 PRLGEG

-44 EVQRGEAMVVVCSTS
+44 EVQRGEATVVAVATS
-59 TLRRGSLDPYL
+59 SLRRGVLEPYL
-70 QRIAAGH
+70 GRVAEGQ
-77 VGVVLVGQLPEGF
+77 VGIVLLGQLPDGF
-90 LEQLPRTAVIAQVP
+90 LEQLPRGAVVAHVE
-104 DLVLPDPFFLA
+104 DLGLVDPFYLA
-115 VSGALE
+115 VAGALE

-184 ERRLGTNEKHLRF
+184 EQRAGSHEKHLRF

-239 LIAPQGVG
+239 LILPDGRG
-247 PSSRDTIR
+247 SRDTIR
-255 TDSPF
+255 ADSPF
-260 ELTPP
+260 ATREEAGPP
-265 PLDVSGSGPQS
+265 AGA
-276 SGSSLL
+276 SLL
-282 PPSGETPIFTF
+282 PPSGETPVFTF

-325 LINRKRDPS
+325 LINRKRDPR
-334 AKLAADAVDEDV
+334 KLLTAQRVDDEV

-399 SGHSLRVSVLS
+399 SGHSLRVSLLS
-410 VALAEVVDHIDTGPY
+410 VALAEAVDRADTGAY
-425 AHQLFSRRDLK
+425 RDQRFSRRDLK

-479 LQLEALYLSKKVEA
+479 LQIESVYLGKKVEA
-493 IRGGATK
+493 ILGGATK
-500 LEVEGI
+500 VEIEGI
-506 DRTMATKKAELESAW
+506 DRTMAEKKAELESAW
-521 KVIEASNE
+521 RLIESANE
-529 PTVLREGEFTK
+529 PTVLREGDFTK

-545 QRTYVDAC
+545 KRTYVDAC
-553 GHAQPLLTPD
+553 GHAQPLLSPD

-575 HDREIDEIRSHVVHT
+575 HDREVDEIRSHVLHT
-590 RNFLSQIPWGKNFD
+590 RNFLSKIPWGKNFE

-613 HERLNGKGYP
+613 HERLNGRGYP
-623 EGRKSDA
+623 EARTAEA

-636 IMTIADIFDA
+636 IMTIADIYDA

-671 KDGHVDAELVRIFSA
+671 KDGHIDAELVRIFTS
-686 AEVYKRVEG
+686 AEVFKRVEG
-695 LGAPGAG
+695 IEL
-702 V
+702 

>member
-1 MNARRETHDTEMTD
+1 MNAGREPHDTEMTD
-15 LSPSVIARAVEVE
+15 LSPAVIARAIEVE
-28 PRFGEA
+28 PRLGEG

-44 EVQRGEAMVVVCSTS
+44 EVQRGEATVVAVATS
-59 TLRRGSLDPYL
+59 SLRRGVLEPYL
-70 QRIAAGH
+70 GRGAEGH
-77 VGVVLVGQLPEGF
+77 VGIVLVGQLPDGF
-90 LEQLPRTAVIAQVP
+90 LEQLPRGAVVAHVE
-104 DLVLPDPFFLA
+104 DLGLVDPFYLA
-115 VSGALE
+115 VAGALE

-184 ERRLGTNEKHLRF
+184 EQRAGSHEKHLRF

-239 LIAPQGVG
+239 LILPDGRG
-247 PSSRDTIR
+247 SRDTIR
-255 TDSPF
+255 ADSPF
-260 ELTPP
+260 ATREEAGPP
-265 PLDVSGSGPQS
+265 AGA
-276 SGSSLL
+276 SLL
-282 PPSGETPIFTF
+282 PPSGETPVFTF

-325 LINRKRDPS
+325 LINRKRDPR
-334 AKLAADAVDEDV
+334 KLLTAQRVDDEV

-399 SGHSLRVSVLS
+399 SGHSLRVSLLS
-410 VALAEVVDHIDTGPY
+410 VALAEAVDRADTGAY
-425 AHQLFSRRDLK
+425 RDQRFSRRDLK

-479 LQLEALYLSKKVEA
+479 LQIESVYLGKKVEA
-493 IRGGATK
+493 ILGGATK
-500 LEVEGI
+500 VEIEGI
-506 DRTMATKKAELESAW
+506 DRTMAQKKAELESAW
-521 KVIEASNE
+521 RLIESANE
-529 PTVLREGEFTK
+529 PTVLREGDFTK

-545 QRTYVDAC
+545 KRTYVDAC
-553 GHAQPLLTPD
+553 GHAQPLLSPD

-575 HDREIDEIRSHVVHT
+575 HDREVDEIRSHVVHT
-590 RNFLSQIPWGKNFD
+590 RNFLSKIPWGKNFE

-613 HERLNGKGYP
+613 HERLNGRGYP
-623 EGRKSDA
+623 EARMAEA

-636 IMTIADIFDA
+636 IMTIADIYDA

-671 KDGHVDAELVRIFSA
+671 KDGHIDAELVRIFTS
-686 AEVYKRVEG
+686 AEVFKRVEG
-695 LGAPGAG
+695 IEL
-702 V
+702 

>member
-1 MNARRETHDTEMTD
+1 MTVRRDTHDTEMMD
-15 LSPSVIARAVEVE
+15 LSPAVIARAVEVE
-28 PRFGEA
+28 PRFGEGV
-34 LRVEL
+34 RVEL

-44 EVQRGEAMVVVCSTS
+44 ELQRGDALVVIAATS
-59 TLRRGSLDPYL
+59 ALRRGSLEPYL
-70 QRIAAGH
+70 ARVAEGQ
-77 VGVVLVGQLPEGF
+77 VGVVLVGHLPDDLF
-90 LEQLPRTAVIAQVP
+90 DALPRSAVVAHVN
-104 DLVLPDPFFLA
+104 DLVAPDPFYLA
-115 VSGALE
+115 VAGALE
-121 RVELRSA
+121 RIELRTA

-177 AGSLYVI
+177 AGSIYVI
-184 ERRLGTNEKHLRF
+184 EQTHGSPTGGAKEKRLRF

-225 AVMRRPINIPDVYD
+225 AVMRRPINIPDVYE
-239 LIAPQGVG
+239 LIVPEAGVHDTVRMDMPSAP
-247 PSSRDTIR
+247 P
-255 TDSPF
+255 
-260 ELTPP
+260 E
-265 PLDVSGSGPQS
+265 
-276 SGSSLL
+276 SGSSIL
-282 PPSGETPIFTF
+282 PPSGVTPIFTF
-293 DPSFDLKVGYRTK
+293 DPSFDIKTGYRTK

-325 LINRKRDPS
+325 LINRKRDPR
-334 AKLAADAVDEDV
+334 ARLTAEDV
-346 LPFDQR
+346 DREVLPYDQR

-410 VALAEVVDHIDTGPY
+410 VALAEAVDRTDAGPY
-425 AHQLFSRRDLK
+425 RDTRFNRRDLK
-436 ELEYASLLHDFGK
+436 EIEYASLLHDFGK

-467 LREVRQ
+467 LKEMRQ
-473 RFDYAS
+473 RFDYAA
-479 LQLEALYLSKKVEA
+479 LQHEAAHLQQKIEA
-493 IRGGATK
+493 IQGGASAA
-500 LEVEGI
+500 EIAAI
-506 DRTMATKKAELESAW
+506 DASLAEKKAELEAAW
-521 KVIEASNE
+521 KLIEAANE
-529 PTVLREGEFTK
+529 PTVLREGDFTK

-545 QRTYVDAC
+545 HRTYVDPC
-553 GHAQPLLTPD
+553 GHPRPLLTPE

-575 HDREIDEIRSHVVHT
+575 HDAEIEEIRSHVVHT
-590 RNFLSQIPWGKNFD
+590 KNFLSKIPWGKNFD
-604 RIPEIAGNH
+604 RIPEIAGAH

-623 EGRKSDA
+623 EGRLADA

-636 IMTIADIFDA
+636 IMSIADIFDA

-658 PVQRALDILGFEV
+658 PIQRALDILGFEV
-671 KDGHVDAELVRIFSA
+671 KDGHVDGDLVRIFVE
-686 AEVYKRVEG
+686 AEVYRRVEG
-695 LGAPGAG
+695 LS
-702 V
+702 

>member
-1 MNARRETHDTEMTD
+1 MNVRRETHDTEMTD
-15 LSPSVIARAVEVE
+15 LSPAVITRAVEVE
-28 PRFGEA
+28 PRLGEG
-34 LRVEL
+34 LRIEL

-44 EVQRGEAMVVVCSTS
+44 ELQRGEAMVVIAATS
-59 TLRRGSLDPYL
+59 ALRRGALEPYL
-70 QRIAAGH
+70 ARVAEGQ
-77 VGVVLVGQLPEGF
+77 VGIVLVGHPPDGF
-90 LEQLPRTAVIAQVP
+90 LDELPRTAVIAHVP
-104 DLVLPDPFFLA
+104 DLVAPDPFYLA
-115 VSGALE
+115 IAGALE
-121 RVELRSA
+121 RVELRTA
-128 SERRAKWL
+128 SERRTKWL

-177 AGSLYVI
+177 AGSIYVI
-184 ERRLGTNEKHLRF
+184 ERKPGSSEKRLRF

-239 LIAPQGVG
+239 LIMPEG
-247 PSSRDTIR
+247 PRDTIR
-255 TDSPF
+255 MDLPQ
-260 ELTPP
+260 
-265 PLDVSGSGPQS
+265 VSD
-276 SGSSLL
+276 GSSIL
-282 PPSGETPIFTF
+282 PPSGVTPIFTF
-293 DPSFDLKVGYRTK
+293 DPSFDIKMGYRTK

-319 VIGVIQ
+319 IIGVIQ
-325 LINRKRDPS
+325 LINRKRDPRVRLT
-334 AKLAADAVDEDV
+334 AKDVDLEV
-346 LPFDQR
+346 LPYDQR

-410 VALAEVVDHIDTGPY
+410 VALAEAIDRTDEGPY
-425 AHQLFSRRDLK
+425 RDTVFSRRDLK
-436 ELEYASLLHDFGK
+436 EIEYASLLHDFGK

-473 RFDYAS
+473 RFDYAA
-479 LQLEALYLSKKVEA
+479 LQLEATHLQRKIEA
-493 IRGGATK
+493 IQGGGTAA
-500 LEVEGI
+500 EIAAI
-506 DRTMATKKAELESAW
+506 DAGLAEKKAELEAAW
-521 KVIEASNE
+521 KLIEAANE
-529 PTVLREGEFTK
+529 PTVLKEGDFTK

-545 QRTYVDAC
+545 HRTYVDAC
-553 GHAQPLLTPD
+553 GHASPLLTPE
-563 EVVSLQVTKGSL
+563 EVISLQVTKGSL
-575 HDREIDEIRSHVVHT
+575 HDTEIEEIRSHVVHT
-590 RNFLSQIPWGKNFD
+590 KNFLSKIPWGKNFD
-604 RIPEIAGNH
+604 RIPEIAGAH

-623 EGRKSDA
+623 EGRHADD
-630 IPTASK
+630 IPAASK
-636 IMTIADIFDA
+636 IMSIADIYDA

-658 PVQRALDILGFEV
+658 PMQRALDILGFEV
-671 KDGHVDAELVRIFSA
+671 KDGHIDGELVRIFTH
-686 AEVYKRVEG
+686 AEVFKRVEG
-695 LGAPGAG
+695 LT
-702 V
+702 

>member
-1 MNARRETHDTEMTD
+1 VLE
-15 LSPSVIARAVEVE
+15 
-28 PRFGEA
+28 
-34 LRVEL
+34 
-39 HGTVT
+39 
-44 EVQRGEAMVVVCSTS
+44 
-59 TLRRGSLDPYL
+59 PYL
-70 QRIAAGH
+70 GRVAEGQ
-77 VGVVLVGQLPEGF
+77 VGIVLLGQLPDGF
-90 LEQLPRTAVIAQVP
+90 LEQLPRGAVVAHVE
-104 DLVLPDPFFLA
+104 DLGLVDPFYLA
-115 VSGALE
+115 VAGALE

-184 ERRLGTNEKHLRF
+184 EQRAGSHEKHLRF

-239 LIAPQGVG
+239 LILPDGRG
-247 PSSRDTIR
+247 SRDTIR
-255 TDSPF
+255 ADSPF
-260 ELTPP
+260 ATREEAGPP
-265 PLDVSGSGPQS
+265 AGA
-276 SGSSLL
+276 SLL
-282 PPSGETPIFTF
+282 PPSGETPVFTF

-325 LINRKRDPS
+325 LINRKRDPR
-334 AKLAADAVDEDV
+334 KLLTAQRVDDEV

-399 SGHSLRVSVLS
+399 SGHSLRVSLLS
-410 VALAEVVDHIDTGPY
+410 VALAEAVDRADTGAY
-425 AHQLFSRRDLK
+425 RDQRFSRRDLK

-479 LQLEALYLSKKVEA
+479 LQIESVYLGKKVEA
-493 IRGGATK
+493 ILGGATK
-500 LEVEGI
+500 VEIEGI
-506 DRTMATKKAELESAW
+506 DRTMAEKKAELESAW
-521 KVIEASNE
+521 RLIESANE
-529 PTVLREGEFTK
+529 PTVLREGDFTK

-545 QRTYVDAC
+545 KRTYVDAC
-553 GHAQPLLTPD
+553 GHAQPLLSPD

-575 HDREIDEIRSHVVHT
+575 HDREVDEIRSHVLHT
-590 RNFLSQIPWGKNFD
+590 RNFLSKIPWGKNFE

-613 HERLNGKGYP
+613 HERLNGRGYP
-623 EGRKSDA
+623 EARTAEA

-636 IMTIADIFDA
+636 IMTIADIYDA

-671 KDGHVDAELVRIFSA
+671 KDGHIDAELVRIFTS
-686 AEVYKRVEG
+686 AEVFKRVEG
-695 LGAPGAG
+695 IEL
-702 V
+702 